1 MSGRTGK
8 VKFDEKGSRKEVN
21 LEILNL
27 QNNSFKGVS
36 ILHCLTCLYG
46 VLEIASKTAGVQFKV
61 YRLYSRYS
69 VGTGGVRHH
78 PQRFMGKTVTVPHFN
93 RDTVE
98 FASRKQRD
106 ESNPGIKTLLPLQK
120 RTI

>member
-21 LEILNL
+21 LDILNL

-36 ILHCLTCLYG
+36 ILNCLTCLYS
-46 VLEIASKTAGVQFKV
+46 VLVIASKTAGVQFKV

-69 VGTGGVRHH
+69 VEENT
-78 PQRFMGKTVTVPHFN
+78 
-93 RDTVE
+93 
-98 FASRKQRD
+98 
-106 ESNPGIKTLLPLQK
+106 
-120 RTI
+120 

>member
-36 ILHCLTCLYG
+36 ILHCLTCLY
-46 VLEIASKTAGVQFKV
+46 SVQFKV

-69 VGTGGVRHH
+69 VGENT
-78 PQRFMGKTVTVPHFN
+78 
-93 RDTVE
+93 
-98 FASRKQRD
+98 
-106 ESNPGIKTLLPLQK
+106 
-120 RTI
+120 

>member
-46 VLEIASKTAGVQFKV
+46 VLDVIASKTAGVQFKV
-61 YRLYSRYS
+61 YRLYSRYN
-69 VGTGGVRHH
+69 VGE
-78 PQRFMGKTVTVPHFN
+78 N
-93 RDTVE
+93 
-98 FASRKQRD
+98 A
-106 ESNPGIKTLLPLQK
+106 
-120 RTI
+120 

>member
-36 ILHCLTCLYG
+36 ILHWLTCLYG
-46 VLEIASKTAGVQFKV
+46 VLVIASKTAGVQFKV

-69 VGTGGVRHH
+69 VGE
-78 PQRFMGKTVTVPHFN
+78 N
-93 RDTVE
+93 
-98 FASRKQRD
+98 A
-106 ESNPGIKTLLPLQK
+106 
-120 RTI
+120 